1 MFHQPQ
7 YAIRHERQPCCGLLQ
22 IAHCPHTKLGLLP
35 HSCSSPQSAAEFIF
49 FNDIILPAAASPD
62 DSSNPEAGFL
72 SHLRNALMAEVSGLV
87 ENIQEVCA
95 LIRAD
100 ATDLAN
106 PAPSDSPRRQ
116 ANEVLLSSCHS

>member
-1 MFHQPQ
+1 MV
-7 YAIRHERQPCCGLLQ
+7 LL
-22 IAHCPHTKLGLLP
+22 
-35 HSCSSPQSAAEFIF
+35 
-49 FNDIILPAAASPD
+49 AAASP
-62 DSSNPEAGFL
+62 SESCNTEAGFL

-116 ANEVLLSSCHS
+116 ANEVLFPSCHY

>member
-1 MFHQPQ
+1 MCSISHNVR
-7 YAIRHERQPCCGLLQ
+7 YDTRDSRIVGCCSLPIL
-22 IAHCPHTKLGLLP
+22 PHAKLGFLP
-35 HSCSSPQSAAEFIF
+35 HSCSKSQSAAGFTYVTV
-49 FNDIILPAAASPD
+49 LAAGSPD
-62 DSSNPEAGFL
+62 EPSNTEAGFL

-100 ATDLAN
+100 ATELGN

-116 ANEVLLSSCHS
+116 ANEVLFSSWHP